1 MAEPAA
7 VICRKED
14 LTVSNLSFDF
24 NKIKRT
30 FFNVTLKDGRK
41 LVVKMPMKKTFE
53 KISSLQEV
61 DENEMSMDD
70 ALDTLGGL
78 CAEILSNNMTSEKV
92 DTKYMTDNYDIEEM
106 QLFIE
111 SYYNFA
117 AGVKDN
123 PN

>member
-1 MAEPAA
+1 MA
-7 VICRKED
+7 
-14 LTVSNLSFDF
+14 NLSFDF

>member
-1 MAEPAA
+1 M
-7 VICRKED
+7 
-14 LTVSNLSFDF
+14 
-24 NKIKRT
+24 
-30 FFNVTLKDGRK
+30 
-41 LVVKMPMKKTFE
+41 VVKMPMKKTFE

-111 SYYNFA
+111 SYYNFT

>member
-1 MAEPAA
+1 VA
-7 VICRKED
+7 
-14 LTVSNLSFDF
+14 NLSFDF

>member
-1 MAEPAA
+1 MA
-7 VICRKED
+7 
-14 LTVSNLSFDF
+14 NLSFDF

-53 KISSLQEV
+53 KISSLREV
-61 DENEMSMDD
+61 DENEVSMDD

-78 CAEILSNNMTSEKV
+78 CAEVLSNNMSSEKV

-111 SYYNFA
+111 EYYNFT
-117 AGVKDN
+117 AGIKDN

>member
-1 MAEPAA
+1 MA
-7 VICRKED
+7 
-14 LTVSNLSFDF
+14 NLSFDF

-53 KISSLQEV
+53 KISSLREV
-61 DENEMSMDD
+61 DENEVSMDD

-78 CAEILSNNMTSEKV
+78 CAEVLSNNMSSEKV

-106 QLFIE
+106 RLFIE
-111 SYYNFA
+111 EYYNFT
-117 AGVKDN
+117 AGIKDN

>member
-1 MAEPAA
+1 MA
-7 VICRKED
+7 
-14 LTVSNLSFDF
+14 NLSFDF

-111 SYYNFA
+111 GYYNFA

>member
-1 MAEPAA
+1 MA
-7 VICRKED
+7 
-14 LTVSNLSFDF
+14 NLSFDF

-30 FFNVTLKDGRK
+30 FFNVTLKDSRK

-78 CAEILSNNMTSEKV
+78 CAEILSNNMTSERV
-92 DTKYMTDNYDIEEM
+92 DTEYMTDNYDIEEM

>member
-1 MAEPAA
+1 MA
-7 VICRKED
+7 
-14 LTVSNLSFDF
+14 NLSFDF
-24 NKIKRT
+24 NKIKRS
-30 FFNVTLKDGRK
+30 FFDVTLTDGRK